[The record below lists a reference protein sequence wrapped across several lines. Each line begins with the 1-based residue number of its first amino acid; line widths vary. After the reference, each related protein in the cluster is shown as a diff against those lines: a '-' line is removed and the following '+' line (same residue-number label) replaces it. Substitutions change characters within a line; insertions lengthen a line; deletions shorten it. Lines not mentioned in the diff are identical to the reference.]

1 MKPEKEPVPQSEA
14 DLIATTEV
22 SHVHETSG
30 NVDQL
35 QRRLGNRHIQ
45 LIAIGGSIGTGL
57 FINIGMGLA
66 KGGPAS
72 LLIGLVILCCF
83 MALVNNCI
91 AEMTVLLPVSG
102 GFIRMADKWVD
113 SALGFMAGWNFFLYE
128 AIVIP
133 FEITALSIV
142 LGYWRDDI
150 PSAAVTAATIA
161 LYG

>member
-1 MKPEKEPVPQSEA
+1 MKPEKEPGPQSEA
-14 DLIATTEV
+14 DLAATTEV

>member
-1 MKPEKEPVPQSEA
+1 MKTEKSPEPESGDALTAASEVG
-14 DLIATTEV
+14 D
-22 SHVHETSG
+22 VHETSG
-30 NVDQL
+30 NTDQL

-66 KGGPAS
+66 KGGPGS
-72 LLIGLVILCCF
+72 LLIGLIILCCF

-150 PSAAVTAATIA
+150 PSVAVTAATIV

>member
-1 MKPEKEPVPQSEA
+1 
-14 DLIATTEV
+14 
-22 SHVHETSG
+22 
-30 NVDQL
+30 
-35 QRRLGNRHIQ
+35 
-45 LIAIGGSIGTGL
+45 
-57 FINIGMGLA
+57 
-66 KGGPAS
+66 
-72 LLIGLVILCCF
+72 
-83 MALVNNCI
+83 
-91 AEMTVLLPVSG
+91 MTVRLPVSG

-150 PSAAVTAATIA
+150 PSVAVTAATIV

>member
-14 DLIATTEV
+14 DLAATTEI